1 MDDKYGD
8 RRFDTRAVW
17 SGTQNIEGSVN
28 TPAFLAST
36 YRLTDDRYREW
47 AARGGHH
54 TLLYSRYS
62 SVNSEAVSA
71 KVASLEGA
79 EDGETFASGM
89 AAISSTLFSILSQG
103 DHMVS
108 SADVYGG
115 TYGLMT
121 SELPRYGIEVTMAD
135 IRDPSSYEAAIN
147 ESTKVLYV
155 ETITNPVLKVCD
167 LEAIAALAKK
177 HDLISIVDNTFATPW
192 ACKPISMG
200 FDLVIN
206 SGTKFLNGHSD
217 LIAGFVVGR
226 ADLIKQAF
234 HFKTRFGGAADP
246 HMCYLLERGMR
257 TLHARM
263 PIHVANA
270 AELARRLEDHPMIES
285 VNHPSLPGFADYE
298 VAQRIVPRGTGMLS
312 YVVKGGDDAAMA
324 YVRALE
330 VVFEATSLGGV
341 ESLVECP
348 FNTSHMFVPEDVRME
363 AGVVPG
369 FVRMSVGIE
378 DVEDLWADMNQA
390 LSAANSSLGNGP

>member
-1 MDDKYGD
+1 MEDKYGD

-17 SGTQNIEGSVN
+17 SGTQNIEGSVT

-36 YRLTDDRYREW
+36 YKLTDDRYSEW
-47 AARGGHH
+47 ASKGGHH

-135 IRDPSSYEAAIN
+135 IRDPSSYEAAIKEN
-147 ESTKVLYV
+147 TKIIYV

-217 LIAGFVVGR
+217 LTAGFVVGR

-263 PIHVANA
+263 PIHTANA
-270 AELARRLEDHPMIES
+270 SELARRLEGHPMIES
-285 VNHPSLPGFADYE
+285 VNHPSLPSFADHE

-312 YVVKGGDDAAMA
+312 YVVKGGDEAAMA
-324 YVRALE
+324 YVRSLE

-348 FNTSHMFVPEDVRME
+348 FNTSHMFVPEEVRME

-378 DVEDLWADMNQA
+378 DVEDLWADIDQA
-390 LSAANSSLGNGP
+390 LGVAEASLGNRP